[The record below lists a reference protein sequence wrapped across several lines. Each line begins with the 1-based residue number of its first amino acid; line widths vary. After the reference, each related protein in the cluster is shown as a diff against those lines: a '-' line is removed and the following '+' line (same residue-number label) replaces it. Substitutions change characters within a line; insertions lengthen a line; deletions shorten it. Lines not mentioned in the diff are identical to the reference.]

1 MLRHSILKKEE
12 DVKHQL
18 LLILSFGLVVFFA
31 LLNVH
36 IPTGMPTGA
45 VVEDEGTSAL
55 ALHTMITNFFEVQDI
70 QFPAG
75 ACGDIA
81 KELYGNVAYS
91 QMDTSAGF
99 STTGADRVATMNFVI
114 DRTARYGTVD
124 MAKGKGVIHD
134 GPTDSFIS
142 LIPEAIVR
150 VPKELR
156 TTYYSM
162 DLYGVSKGF
171 LYITHGSF
179 STPSIDCTFLNIDGQ
194 AACNCV
200 SHTITGIRIAGIT
213 GLRPTEENV

>member
-1 MLRHSILKKEE
+1 MRHPIL
-12 DVKHQL
+12 
-18 LLILSFGLVVFFA
+18 ISLSAGLVLFFA
-31 LLNVH
+31 LLNIH
-36 IPTGMPTGA
+36 IPTGSPTGA
-45 VVEDEGTSAL
+45 VVEETGSSAL
-55 ALHTMITNFFEVQDI
+55 AIHTVITNFFEVQDL

-75 ACGDIA
+75 ACGDVA
-81 KELYGNVAYS
+81 KELYENVAYS

-99 STTGADRVATMNFVI
+99 STTGRDRIATMNFVI

-124 MAKGKGVIHD
+124 MAKGKGIIND

-162 DLYGVSKGF
+162 DLYGVSDGL
-171 LYITHGSF
+171 LYIIHGSF
-179 STPSIDCTFLNIDGQ
+179 STPSVDCKFVAREGQ
-194 AACNCV
+194 AICDCA

-213 GLRPTEENV
+213 GLRPSEENV